1 MHSDP
6 IFISDSDTRASD
18 RPTDFNSMPPELFG
32 DGAAPSHERHG
43 ERLGVSVG
51 HILSGPHGQR
61 ELNRPNLGE
70 ATSGS
75 GGRAPVPVHD
85 EIPEVPAED
94 VDVKLADCESGRLMI
109 GLATVTR
116 LSTRDVFG

>member
-1 MHSDP
+1 M
-6 IFISDSDTRASD
+6 SDSDTKASD
-18 RPTDFNSMPPELFG
+18 RPTDPTSVPPELFG

-51 HILSGPHGQR
+51 HILSGPHDHR
-61 ELNRPNLGE
+61 ELNRPNLSE
-70 ATSGS
+70 AIPGS
-75 GGRAPVPVHD
+75 GGRAPIPVHD
-85 EIPEVPAED
+85 EIREVPAED